1 MAWLKQALIVLLGYV
16 VAVVATPF
24 LVLLAQNVIS
34 VLPGGPTSSNPDDIL
49 GYVMAGTMVT
59 GMYAALPFLG
69 AIALMRWW
77 HRRDWPTHAIF
88 GVLVAYAAL
97 VLFTEPFAPAAQHAA
112 FLIAGAGSGIV
123 YWLCRR
129 PFGWSWA

>member
-1 MAWLKQALIVLLGYV
+1 MAPLRQALIVLLGYV

-24 LVLLAQNVIS
+24 LVLLAQNGMS
-34 VLPGGPTSSNPDDIL
+34 LLPGGPSSSNPDGIVE
-49 GYVMAGTMVT
+49 YVMTGAMVT
-59 GMYAALPFLG
+59 GIYAALPFLG

-77 HRRDWPTHAIF
+77 RRRDWPTHAIF
-88 GVLVAYAAL
+88 GMLVAYAAM
-97 VLFTEPFAPAAQHAA
+97 VLFTEPFIPATQHAA

-129 PFGWSWA
+129 PFAWSWV

>member
-1 MAWLKQALIVLLGYV
+1 MAGFRHALIVLLGYA

-34 VLPGGPTSSNPDDIL
+34 VLPGGPSASNPDGIL
-49 GYVMAGTMVT
+49 GYVMTGAMVT

-77 HRRDWPTHAIF
+77 RRRDWPSHAVF
-88 GVLVAYAAL
+88 GVLVAYAAMA
-97 VLFTEPFAPAAQHAA
+97 LFTEPFAPASQHFP
-112 FLIAGAGSGIV
+112 FLIAGAGAGIV
-123 YWLCRR
+123 YWFCRR
-129 PFGWSWA
+129 QFGWSWA